1 MPWLLPKSITP
12 EADQLLERWLGELT
26 ERLADPATDRNALVA
41 AVLSEVLYARPYEEL
56 QETAPLAAVALD
68 PRNVTFE
75 AEYYEV
81 AAGAPVADRGD
92 RPREVRARQSAPLAL
107 EDTRPHAPGAVHPL
121 RGADPPGARALHL

>member
-75 AEYYEV
+75 AEYY
-81 AAGAPVADRGD
+81 
-92 RPREVRARQSAPLAL
+92 ARQAAPLAL